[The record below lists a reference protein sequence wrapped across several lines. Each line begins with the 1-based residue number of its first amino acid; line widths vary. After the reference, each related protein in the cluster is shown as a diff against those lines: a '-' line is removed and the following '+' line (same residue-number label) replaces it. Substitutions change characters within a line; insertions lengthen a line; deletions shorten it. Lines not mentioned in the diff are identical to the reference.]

1 MSERYRVL
9 FVCPR
14 NDVRSLMAEALLRH
28 TDPTHFES
36 FSAGL
41 IVGEVDQR
49 TLEILEHIG
58 VNASGLRSK
67 SIDEFQGQD
76 FHYVI
81 TLWEISA
88 DGPLLT
94 LSSGEAITWHF
105 EDPAA
110 SEKPEP
116 FRHALQEIH
125 DRIKMFVTVKTQ
137 HAEA

>member
-1 MSERYRVL
+1 
-9 FVCPR
+9 
-14 NDVRSLMAEALLRH
+14 MAEALLRH
-28 TDPTHFES
+28 TDSSHFEA

-41 IVGEVDQR
+41 TAGEVDER
-49 TLEILEHIG
+49 ALETLEHIG
-58 VNASGLRSK
+58 VDASGLRSK
-67 SIDEFQGQD
+67 PIDEFQGQD

-81 TLWEISA
+81 TLWEISP
-88 DGPLLT
+88 DGPVLT

-116 FRHALQEIH
+116 FRHAIQEIH
-125 DRIKMFVTVKTQ
+125 DRIKMFVTVKIR

>member
-14 NDVRSLMAEALLRH
+14 NDARSLIAEALLRH
-28 TDPTHFES
+28 TDSTHFEAS
-36 FSAGL
+36 SAGL
-41 IVGEVDQR
+41 TAGEVNER
-49 TLEILEHIG
+49 TLETLEHIG
-58 VNASGLRSK
+58 VDASGLRSK

-81 TLWEISA
+81 TLWEISS
-88 DGPLLT
+88 DGPLLA

-105 EDPAA
+105 EDPAT
-110 SEKPEP
+110 SKKPEA

-125 DRIKMFVTVKTQ
+125 DRVKMFVTVKTRYT
-137 HAEA
+137 ED

>member
-28 TDPTHFES
+28 SDANHFEAY
-36 FSAGL
+36 SAGL
-41 IVGEVDQR
+41 SASEVDQR
-49 TLEILEHIG
+49 TLDALEHIG
-58 VNASGLRSK
+58 VDASGLRSK
-67 SIDEFQGQD
+67 SVDEFQGQD

-81 TLWEISA
+81 TLWEISSDEPVLA
-88 DGPLLT
+88 

-110 SEKPEP
+110 SQKPES
-116 FRHALQEIH
+116 FRHVLQEIH
-125 DRIKMFVTVKTQ
+125 DRIKMFVTVKTR
-137 HAEA
+137 HA